1 MGNNN
6 SDKNTKKIKSSQRIA
21 LAIGFLISLISL
33 ISMIIMLEFSS
44 VIIQHFAGLIDI
56 ISQKGNP
63 NTACITFGVI
73 CAIFIICCT
82 IIICVLLCKM
92 AACVK
97 FRIEKNTECEK
108 VKELSEHIN
117 NKG

>member
-6 SDKNTKKIKSSQRIA
+6 SDKNTKIIKSSQIIA
-21 LAIGFLISLISL
+21 LVIVSLISL

-44 VIIQHFAGLIDI
+44 VIIKHFAVLIDN
-56 ISQKGNP
+56 ISKNCNP
-63 NTACITFGVI
+63 NTACITLCVI
-73 CAIFIICCT
+73 CAIFVICCT

-97 FRIEKNTECEK
+97 FRIEKNIECEK